1 MKKALSNLKW
11 IIPACVI
18 LLNSCV
24 KNNISIIPTP
34 IPGSTDV
41 DMLLAMKAPAD
52 FNFETTS
59 DVTFNITILAPDNT
73 PIKNVLVSILT
84 KSEELGGVTIYKSV
98 TDQDGKISG
107 TIKLAPGADQLVIDP
122 QYAGIIRNA
131 AFRISGGAINCTLGG
146 TDGYQ
151 GDLVLNSL
159 ISGKVA
165 QSINPFLQKPT
176 TLPPFSYMGSY
187 SNLGKPYYLQ
197 IPNDLIKS
205 ALLADLNSALPE
217 NISVPVM
224 HPEYLSSD
232 LQTNIKLTQ
241 TSDIFFTFVSEGA
254 SLKNSIAY
262 FSYPS
267 NNPPKTADD
276 IDSLHIILPNASLI
290 GSGGSLQP
298 GNKIKLGNF
307 KAGTSIGFALIA
319 NGWNGTNVTN
329 SNWIIYSLDQLN
341 TASSSSLKKQS
352 VLLYDDPISSF
363 IVGFEDMRR
372 EYGADNDF
380 NDCLFYIKS
389 SVANAISKEKVVDLP
404 IISTLPSTISYTNYY
419 PCICSMGTLAFEDN
433 WPYLGD
439 YDFNDLV
446 IGFRYAIRYNSDNN
460 ALGIKAQ
467 YVLKASGAT
476 YRNGFGVEFPFLS
489 SLVLSATGSLVKNNE
504 IVTLG
509 SNGCEIGQTKAVIIP
524 FDDAYSAMN
533 TTSMFN
539 TYSNIPSASIDT
551 ININLTFKRPLLKS
565 ELGVVPFN
573 PFIIINRVR
582 GREAH
587 LAGYTPTEKADTKYF
602 KSGFDNTDPSKGIYY
617 KSTSN
622 LPWALAFGDKFNY
635 PAEIKAINAAYPNF
649 TIWAQSNGIS
659 NTSWYKDSTSRI
671 SKYIYSH

>member
-1 MKKALSNLKW
+1 
-11 IIPACVI
+11 
-18 LLNSCV
+18 
-24 KNNISIIPTP
+24 
-34 IPGSTDV
+34 
-41 DMLLAMKAPAD
+41 
-52 FNFETTS
+52 
-59 DVTFNITILAPDNT
+59 
-73 PIKNVLVSILT
+73 
-84 KSEELGGVTIYKSV
+84 
-98 TDQDGKISG
+98 
-107 TIKLAPGADQLVIDP
+107 
-122 QYAGIIRNA
+122 
-131 AFRISGGAINCTLGG
+131 
-146 TDGYQ
+146 
-151 GDLVLNSL
+151 
-159 ISGKVA
+159 
-165 QSINPFLQKPT
+165 
-176 TLPPFSYMGSY
+176 
-187 SNLGKPYYLQ
+187 
-197 IPNDLIKS
+197 
-205 ALLADLNSALPE
+205 
-217 NISVPVM
+217 
-224 HPEYLSSD
+224 
-232 LQTNIKLTQ
+232 
-241 TSDIFFTFVSEGA
+241 
-254 SLKNSIAY
+254 
-262 FSYPS
+262 
-267 NNPPKTADD
+267 
-276 IDSLHIILPNASLI
+276 
-290 GSGGSLQP
+290 
-298 GNKIKLGNF
+298 
-307 KAGTSIGFALIA
+307 
-319 NGWNGTNVTN
+319 
-329 SNWIIYSLDQLN
+329 
-341 TASSSSLKKQS
+341 
-352 VLLYDDPISSF
+352 
-363 IVGFEDMRR
+363 
-372 EYGADNDF
+372 
-380 NDCLFYIKS
+380 
-389 SVANAISKEKVVDLP
+389 
-404 IISTLPSTISYTNYY
+404 
-419 PCICSMGTLAFEDN
+419 MGTLAFEDN